1 MIENESKNNAELTD
15 IHIPEK
21 IAKVF
26 ENQRMAFNKDI
37 LYLKEDIL
45 KDFKKIETTLNLKYE
60 KLNSNAVAKLYKF
73 ENNIEAMKIKIGD
86 LSSLISTDRNIQQ
99 KVLQL
104 SESQR
109 KTTDKITNQDIATK
123 VVSKE
128 LKEAINKYDKILAD
142 SVIYPA
148 ILGIGAQFKNFHEMI
163 DYILLSITQ
172 LKSFRDKNDIKEFST
187 KIENLY
193 RVLKGQ
199 SDSIIDSCN
208 TTCSKKVND
217 LENKFK
223 KTIEMKNSEI
233 LELRIENK
241 RILNEFKELTNL
253 VKNKSNEELYE
264 KMMEEIKILGEY
276 KEEIEKGLEKYENE
290 FNKINNRI
298 KALYKKMKA
307 EKEIQNKEN
316 TNLIQTGINLKK
328 NQLGISIVKKYIEG
342 EINFNGL
349 DNSQSKKKKTIS
361 ANKDNESEDK
371 KKITIGSDKL
381 EDMLN
386 DNFIKKNSD
395 INIYNDYEKKDKKGK
410 ESDYLTESSFF
421 KSEENRGK
429 SNKNANKKEIKFPNA
444 LSDEGDKSNDIYS
457 TKQKAYKLLY
467 FRESSSNKNKK
478 DKIEKINLINNNK
491 LENHNNIKKNY
502 INNERR
508 PIFTKLKK
516 IGDNKD
522 IINYN
527 TKNSYKKNE
536 NKREEFYEKINNI
549 NNNKNSSRY
558 NSYSIFNN
566 FDDIKIKN
574 TNNQLNVIEVNF
586 DNKLDKNKEKDEL
599 QELIQKVKERR
610 YYTTKRRNRNKENN
624 RKIIVSKS
632 DAMINNFDISNQK
645 KLIVNNNK
653 KKNYKSYEYPNDVSS
668 KNSFSKIKYNLK

>member
-123 VVSKE
+123 IVSKE
-128 LKEAINKYDKILAD
+128 LKEAINKFDKILAD

-371 KKITIGSDKL
+371 KK
-381 EDMLN
+381 
-386 DNFIKKNSD
+386 
-395 INIYNDYEKKDKKGK
+395 
-410 ESDYLTESSFF
+410 
-421 KSEENRGK
+421 
-429 SNKNANKKEIKFPNA
+429 
-444 LSDEGDKSNDIYS
+444 
-457 TKQKAYKLLY
+457 
-467 FRESSSNKNKK
+467 
-478 DKIEKINLINNNK
+478 
-491 LENHNNIKKNY
+491 
-502 INNERR
+502 
-508 PIFTKLKK
+508 
-516 IGDNKD
+516 
-522 IINYN
+522 
-527 TKNSYKKNE
+527 
-536 NKREEFYEKINNI
+536 
-549 NNNKNSSRY
+549 
-558 NSYSIFNN
+558 
-566 FDDIKIKN
+566 
-574 TNNQLNVIEVNF
+574 
-586 DNKLDKNKEKDEL
+586 
-599 QELIQKVKERR
+599 
-610 YYTTKRRNRNKENN
+610 
-624 RKIIVSKS
+624 
-632 DAMINNFDISNQK
+632 
-645 KLIVNNNK
+645 
-653 KKNYKSYEYPNDVSS
+653 
-668 KNSFSKIKYNLK
+668 